1 MAPIPSVRIGRSQLV
16 SQKLKYALSFLALK
30 TNTTTSTPP
39 LSPSAA
45 ARMEQTGRPGYVHM
59 TAKAALQLH
68 SEGPAGAP
76 RPPLHVTNVKSKGA
90 MLTAW

>member
-1 MAPIPSVRIGRSQLV
+1 MRST
-16 SQKLKYALSFLALK
+16 SFSL
-30 TNTTTSTPP
+30 
-39 LSPSAA
+39 SAA
-45 ARMEQTGRPGYVHM
+45 ARMEQTGRPGHVHM

-68 SEGPAGAP
+68 SEGLAGAP